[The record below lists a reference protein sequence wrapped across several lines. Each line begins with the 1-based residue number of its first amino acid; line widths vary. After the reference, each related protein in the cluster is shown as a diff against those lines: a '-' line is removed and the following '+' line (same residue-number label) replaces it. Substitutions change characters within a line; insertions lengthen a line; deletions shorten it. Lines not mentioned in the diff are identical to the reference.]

1 MLDFLLAVLYPKRCV
16 SCNKEKCG
24 YLCGDCFSRISFH
37 ESTVCPVCLKGS
49 IDGRTHP
56 KCMTQHDIVGL
67 MSGVTYGPVVKK
79 LVYKFKYKPYISD
92 LKTIIG
98 KIFCESLEQNEL
110 FNQLLKRQP
119 LLLPIPLSKKRLR
132 MRGYNQSELL
142 ASYVAQY
149 FALKMNNNLLVR
161 IKETKPQF
169 NLHKDQRFSNMSG
182 AFSINKK
189 YKNQLQNQTILLIDD
204 VATTCSTLRSAAKV
218 LRKNGAGEVYGVTF
232 AKEL

>member
-16 SCNKEKCG
+16 SCNKDKCG
-24 YLCGDCFSRISFH
+24 YLCGDCFSRVSFH

-56 KCMTQHDIVGL
+56 KCFTRAEIAGL
-67 MSGVTYGPVVKK
+67 MSGVDYGRVVQKMI
-79 LVYKFKYKPYISD
+79 YKFKYAPYISD
-92 LKTIIG
+92 LKTIMG
-98 KIFCESLEQNEL
+98 KMLCESLEQNEL
-110 FNQLLKRQP
+110 FNQVLRSQP

-132 MRGYNQSELL
+132 ARGYNQSELL

-149 FALKMNNNLLVR
+149 FGLKMNNNLLFR

-169 NLHKDQRFSNMSG
+169 SLHKDQRFSNMSG
-182 AFSINKK
+182 AFSISQK
-189 YKNQLQNQTILLIDD
+189 YKNQLQNQTILLVDD
-204 VATTCSTLRSAAKV
+204 VATTCSTLRSAAKT
-218 LRKNGAGEVYGVTF
+218 LRKAGAGEVYGVTF

>member
-24 YLCGDCFSRISFH
+24 YLCGDCFSRVSFH
-37 ESTVCPVCLKGS
+37 ESTVCPICLKGA
-49 IDGRTHP
+49 IDGRSHP
-56 KCMTQHDIVGL
+56 KCKTQYDMFGL
-67 MSGVTYGPVVKK
+67 VSAVDYGRVVQK

-92 LKTIIG
+92 LKTILG
-98 KIFCESLEQNEL
+98 KIMVESLEQNEL
-110 FNQLLKRQP
+110 FNQLLNREP

-132 MRGYNQSELL
+132 TRGYNQSELL
-142 ASYVAQY
+142 TSYVAQY

-169 NLHKDQRFSNMSG
+169 NLHKDQRFSNMFG
-182 AFSINKK
+182 AFQIDPK

-218 LRKNGAGEVYGVTF
+218 LRKNGAREVYGVTF